1 MLHREACCVPPRSK
15 EVQVPC
21 GWSLPGTGIKPGL
34 HVSSAGSSH
43 KPEAHPPLCPKS
55 APATWHIGGL
65 GSRRHAPA
73 QPSGQSPMTGPTNN
87 FHPKRSRR
95 LSCSICGNQTPFR
108 KGGGGG
114 AYFLLRNPYSVGAG
128 LQPVGLS
135 AQGLNCRQLEA
146 RPGGP
151 PPHTASR
158 CGKSQREMNG
168 GFAPRV
174 LTRVDGGVVPP

>member
-1 MLHREACCVPPRSK
+1 MHQPSPQDSPRRQAPPTTSTRREADAYLAAFVETR
-15 EVQVPC
+15 
-21 GWSLPGTGIKPGL
+21 LPLEK
-34 HVSSAGSSH
+34 V
-43 KPEAHPPLCPKS
+43 
-55 APATWHIGGL
+55 
-65 GSRRHAPA
+65 
-73 QPSGQSPMTGPTNN
+73 
-87 FHPKRSRR
+87 
-95 LSCSICGNQTPFR
+95 
-108 KGGGGG
+108 GGG